1 MKPRLRSARPQAVFG
16 PSVLT
21 TAPVVDAGLARRRGH
36 GADRIRLAYC
46 IDNMGIGGTELN
58 AVRTAER
65 LDRSRFEVSVICLQE
80 SGPLMAR
87 YAAAGLRVVPFPIAN
102 LYGVGA
108 VRQGVRLAR
117 LLAERRIQV
126 VHSHDMYNNVFATVC
141 ARAARTPVIIA
152 SRRWWR
158 SLPARRYRTANTLA
172 FRFAH
177 CVIANSPAVAL
188 SLQTEDGVR
197 PERIA
202 VVPNFVDEAAFAP
215 LSAAERAARLR
226 ELRVPADALVVG
238 VVANLSPVKDHGT
251 LLRAVALL
259 SPHWPELHVVLVG
272 EGECRP
278 ALESLT
284 RTLGLEGRA
293 HFAGRQPNEPNL
305 HHLFDISVLCS
316 VSEGFPNS
324 IVEAMAAARPIVAT
338 DVGGIS
344 DAVSDGET
352 GLLVPPS
359 SVGRLAAA
367 IEELLLDPGRRRA
380 LGEAGRDHARARY
393 HAATVVGSLEA
404 LYDRLLGAA
413 AT

>member
-1 MKPRLRSARPQAVFG
+1 VLAAPGLGTHVARLG
-16 PSVLT
+16 
-21 TAPVVDAGLARRRGH
+21 RRGTRRV
-36 GADRIRLAYC
+36 RIAHC
-46 IDNMGIGGTELN
+46 IDNMGLGGTELN
-58 AVRTAER
+58 AVRTVER

-80 SGPLMAR
+80 DGPLAAR
-87 YAAAGLRVVPFPIAN
+87 YAAAGPRVITVPITN

-108 VRQGVRLAR
+108 LRQGIRLAR
-117 LLAERRIQV
+117 LLADMGIQI

-141 ARAARTPVIIA
+141 ARAARTPVVIA

-158 SLPARRYRTANTLA
+158 SLPARRYRVANSLA
-172 FRFAH
+172 YRLAH
-177 CVIANSPAVAL
+177 CVVANSPTVAL
-188 SLQTEDGVR
+188 SLQTEDRVR

-202 VVPNFVDEAAFAP
+202 VVPNFVDDAAFTP
-215 LSAAERAARLR
+215 LSAEERAAKLY
-226 ELRVPADALVVG
+226 ELGVPADALIVG

-259 SPHWPELHVVLVG
+259 APRWRDLHVVLVG

-278 ALESLT
+278 MLESLT
-284 RTLGLEGRA
+284 RTLDLEGRV

-324 IVEAMAAARPIVAT
+324 IVEAMAAARPIVAS

-359 SVGRLAAA
+359 NPARLATA
-367 IEELLLDPGRRRA
+367 IDVLLLDPERRHA
-380 LGEAGRDHARARY
+380 LGAAGHDRARARY
-393 HAATVVGSLEA
+393 HAATVLESLEA

-413 AT
+413 T

>member
-1 MKPRLRSARPQAVFG
+1 MLA
-16 PSVLT
+16 
-21 TAPVVDAGLARRRGH
+21 APVVDTGSVQPAARHPARVRV
-36 GADRIRLAYC
+36 AYC

-65 LDRSRFEVSVICLQE
+65 LDRSRFDVSVICLQDG
-80 SGPLMAR
+80 GPLVAR
-87 YAAAGLRVVPFPIAN
+87 YAAAGVRVIPLPIQR

-108 VRQGVRLAR
+108 VRQGLRLAR
-117 LLAERRIQV
+117 LLAEMDIQI
-126 VHSHDMYNNVFATVC
+126 VHSHDMYNNVFATMC

-158 SLPARRYRTANTLA
+158 SAAARRYRVANTLA
-172 FRFAH
+172 FRFAQ
-177 CVIANSPAVAL
+177 CVVANSPAVAL

-202 VVPNFVDEAAFAP
+202 VVPNFVDDAAFVP
-215 LSAAERAARLR
+215 LSAEKRADRRRALG
-226 ELRVPADALVVG
+226 VPTDAFIVG

-251 LLRAVALL
+251 LLQAVALL
-259 SPHWPELHVVLVG
+259 APRRPELHAVLVG
-272 EGECRP
+272 DGECRP

-284 RTLGLEGRA
+284 RTLGLENRV
-293 HFAGRQPNEPNL
+293 HFVGRQPNEPNL
-305 HHLFDISVLCS
+305 HCLFDVSVLCS

-324 IVEAMAAARPIVAT
+324 IIEAMAAGRPVVAT
-338 DVGGIS
+338 NVGGVG

-359 SVGRLAAA
+359 KPCRLAAA
-367 IEELLLDPGRRRA
+367 IEELLLDPGRRCVFGAAAR
-380 LGEAGRDHARARY
+380 ERARARY
-393 HAATVVGSLEA
+393 HSAIVVGSLER
-404 LYDRLLGAA
+404 LYSRLLNAA